1 MIKRERKED
10 KNNSTSPIKKTENS
24 LTSIRKTSSVSTKIR
39 KIGNSKGILLNNSMI
54 RELGVADDA
63 EVIVIAEKGQII
75 IKPAENKR
83 KINTDL
89 STWEAQFKAA
99 IKNGD
104 KPEHDL
110 FEGMENNFDK
120 EKW

>member
-1 MIKRERKED
+1 MLKGAKSENKH
-10 KNNSTSPIKKTENS
+10 KGMSTSKTLKS
-24 LTSIRKTSSVSTKIR
+24 LLTSPHKKNSETVRIR
-39 KIGNSKGILLNNSMI
+39 KIGNSKGILLSNRMI
-54 RELGVADDA
+54 KELGIEDDA
-63 EVIVIAEKGQII
+63 DVIVTTEKGRII
-75 IKPAENKR
+75 IKPSTNKR

-104 KPEHDL
+104 KPETDM

-120 EKW
+120 EEW